1 MPTLSNTPNRL
12 RAILLTAVISLMLC
26 GCTSVKEKYV
36 QWKIDRIQSKTHV
49 TQRDIDF
56 VRENSLHDWDMVWC
70 SSKETELKYD
80 VLQRMR
86 KKIGE
91 DKQNE
96 EIATLFV
103 NEWQLY
109 EEYCA
114 AAVNAYTTVCEV
126 YAIGSGVSRGI
137 CISDINGRCLEQ
149 YVAAN
154 LVPFQRLCGEKPNV
168 ECHQHITWE
177 MIETA
182 YSKMIDAQQDCEYPP
197 ENIELSR
204 KSKQD
209 SLRKEQLAFKRWM
222 DFRAELS
229 LWLPENIRKDFD
241 NSTNNVMKLKLIQ
254 LKNQYHNIGIYGG
267 DIMRCWLPEDCS
279 DEDLASYPSFDSV
292 WSVYLQHL
300 DDSEWKDWKRCQRYN
315 AK

>member
-12 RAILLTAVISLMLC
+12 RTILLTAVIGLMLC

-49 TQRDIDF
+49 TQQDIDY
-56 VRENSLHDWDMVWC
+56 VRKNSPYDSDIAWC
-70 SSKETELKYD
+70 SIKETDLKYD
-80 VLQRMR
+80 TLGIMR

-91 DKQNE
+91 NKQYE
-96 EIATLFV
+96 EIASLFE
-103 NEWQLY
+103 NEWRLY
-109 EEYCA
+109 EEYCTA
-114 AAVNAYTTVCEV
+114 AINAYATVCEV
-126 YAIGSGVSRGI
+126 YAIGSGVSRGV
-137 CISDINGRCLEQ
+137 CMSDIKERCLKQ
-149 YVAAN
+149 YMAAN

-168 ECHQHITWE
+168 EVHQHITWE

-182 YSKMIDAQQDCEYPP
+182 YLQMIDAQQDCEYPP

-222 DFRAELS
+222 EYRDELS
-229 LWLPENIRKDFD
+229 LRLPEKIRKDFN
-241 NSTNNVMKLKLIQ
+241 NSTNNVLRLKLIQ
-254 LKNQYHNIGIYGG
+254 LKNQYQNIGIYGG

-279 DEDLASYPSFDSV
+279 DEDLSAYPSFDSV

-300 DDSEWKDWKRCQRYN
+300 DDSEWKDWKRCQWYD